1 MRSQQ
6 IVLRLFCLLVLVG
19 GGGGVVVDVVFVVP
33 NVDVVD

>member
-19 GGGGVVVDVVFVVP
+19 GGGVVVDVVFVVP
-33 NVDVVD
+33 NVDVVV